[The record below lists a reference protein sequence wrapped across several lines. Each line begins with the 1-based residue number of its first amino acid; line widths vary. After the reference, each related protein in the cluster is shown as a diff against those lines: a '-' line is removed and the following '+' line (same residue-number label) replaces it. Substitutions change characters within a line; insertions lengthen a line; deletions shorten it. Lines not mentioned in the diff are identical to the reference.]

1 MEFTVILSGKTYSSI
16 DMTFPAIPPDSKPDN
31 VNDTPQDDYSS
42 LPLSRLVR
50 GELGIIFDS
59 DVFIRTLRGQREAL
73 ERTRELP
80 HRIRMLLMLID
91 GRRSVGAFRAA
102 MTNFRSLDET
112 LDMLI
117 KMSLIERLPSRL
129 DD

>member
-1 MEFTVILSGKTYSSI
+1 MA
-16 DMTFPAIPPDSKPDN
+16 MTFPSNPPDPKPSN
-31 VNDTPQDDYSS
+31 LNDQSPNDFSR

-50 GELGIIFDS
+50 GELGLIFDS
-59 DVFIRTLRGQREAL
+59 DIFIRTLRGQREAL

>member
-1 MEFTVILSGKTYSSI
+1 
-16 DMTFPAIPPDSKPDN
+16 MTNSPNPPDSKPSN
-31 VNDTPQDDYSS
+31 VNDNSAGDYPR

-50 GELGIIFDS
+50 GELGLIFDS
-59 DVFIRTLRGQREAL
+59 DIFIRTLRGQREAL

-117 KMSLIERLPSRL
+117 KMALIERLPSRL